1 MERKE
6 REERRERKFRW
17 KSERGLEVGLI
28 FSWLIEGDEHTPRR
42 GDDLG
47 PLLCPLK
54 RRKPRRETA
63 VAAPLRSPYL
73 RPTLDRRFQ
82 PGPKSHTA
90 EVGKPSNR
98 RRLLGRRTL
107 ASSPLAPTAPDGNAN
122 TFLRYHPTNF
132 SFMIVFSNG
141 ALSVPLRPLV
151 NLPPLSVT
159 VKRHLR
165 RNLWKD
171 VICRGEGR
179 GMCSPS
185 EFRRK

>member
-1 MERKE
+1 MARRRNGKE
-6 REERRERKFRW
+6 GEERRERKFRW

-73 RPTLDRRFQ
+73 RPALDRRFQ
-82 PGPKSHTA
+82 PGPRTESLTA

-98 RRLLGRRTL
+98 RRLFLDGGGPWRI
-107 ASSPLAPTAPDGNAN
+107 SPPSPHTAPDGNAN

-132 SFMIVFSNG
+132 SFMIVVSRT
-141 ALSVPLRPLV
+141 ARSVPLDTARK
-151 NLPPLSVT
+151 S
-159 VKRHLR
+159 
-165 RNLWKD
+165 
-171 VICRGEGR
+171 
-179 GMCSPS
+179 SPV
-185 EFRRK
+185 ECDR

>member
-1 MERKE
+1 MERRE
-6 REERRERKFRW
+6 RERRERKFRW
-17 KSERGLEVGLI
+17 KSERGLRVGLI

-82 PGPKSHTA
+82 AGPKSHGG
-90 EVGKPSNR
+90 GKPSNR
-98 RRLLGRRTL
+98 RRLLGRRRRTL
-107 ASSPLAPTAPDGNAN
+107 ASPFPPDGNAN

-132 SFMIVFSNG
+132 SFMIAVLERRAPFRS
-141 ALSVPLRPLV
+141 LRPLV

-171 VICRGEGR
+171 VICRGR
-179 GMCSPS
+179 GGERDGPNSG
-185 EFRRK
+185 ENRNL